1 MNPVNV
7 FQLELFSAFA
17 RPRTVIMRLGLAF
30 LVGLPFVMIAMPVR
44 IKVAGLIMLTVFI
57 SFFGAAV
64 GLVRSRNEDRLTRLR
79 ILPIPDW
86 LILGD
91 LVLANTVIDFLQM
104 GPLLCLF
111 LLLNSLNLEMITIV
125 PLTGSFIGVMLLLNL
140 LGLVLGWAMRSNPE
154 VHLTAGIGVA
164 ALAFFSGLFPVPDR
178 AEGLIQA
185 VSVVNPVAWLT
196 HFLESIATGTE
207 TGSALELPMGFI
219 LFFFLAVVFLLRG
232 IGLGSTNKS

>member
-7 FQLELFSAFA
+7 FQLELFSAFSK
-17 RPRTVIMRLGLAF
+17 PRTVLMRLGVAF
-30 LVGLPFVMIAMPVR
+30 LAGLPFVMIAMPVR

-111 LLLNSLNLEMITIV
+111 LLLNSIHFEVVAIIA
-125 PLTGSFIGVMLLLNL
+125 LTGSFIAVMLFLNL
-140 LGLVLGWAMRSNPE
+140 LGIVLGWAMRSNPE
-154 VHLTAGIGVA
+154 VHLTAGIGVGV
-164 ALAFFSGLFPVPDR
+164 LAFFSGLFPVPDR

-185 VSVVNPVAWLT
+185 VSAVNPVAWLT
-196 HFLESIATGTE
+196 NLLESIATGAE
-207 TGSALELPMGFI
+207 TGSAFELPMGFI
-219 LFFFLAVVFLLRG
+219 LFFFLLLVFLLRG
-232 IGLGSTNKS
+232 IRPGSINKS